1 MKEPFEQIEHTAD
14 YAILARGQDLRELI
28 ENAGRGMISLLVEG
42 ESLRPQQQVAFTS
55 TISSRMAWKLMKA
68 TAYSPERLLIE
79 CLREL
84 LYLSEEGQIPIRFTV
99 QDLDQA
105 TLTAHTQAGVVDIA
119 DAKDY
124 LLGAVK
130 AVTYHALEIKSGPE
144 GLQVQIVFDT

>member
-1 MKEPFEQIEHTAD
+1 MKEPFEQVEHTAD
-14 YAILARGQDLRELI
+14 YAILACGQDLRELI
-28 ENAGRGMISLLVEG
+28 QNAGRGMISLLVEA
-42 ESLRPQQQVAFTS
+42 ESLQPQQQVAFTS
-55 TISSRMAWKLMKA
+55 TAD
-68 TAYSPERLLIE
+68 SPERLLIE

-99 QDLDQA
+99 EALDQA
-105 TLTAHTQAGVVDIA
+105 TLTAQAQAGVVDMA

-130 AVTYHALEIKSGPE
+130 AVTYHDLEIKSGLE

>member
-1 MKEPFEQIEHTAD
+1 MKEPFEQVEHTTD

-28 ENAGRGMISLLVEG
+28 QNAGRGMISLLVEA
-42 ESLRPQQQVAFTS
+42 ESLQPQQQVAFTS
-55 TISSRMAWKLMKA
+55 TAD
-68 TAYSPERLLIE
+68 SPERLLIE

-84 LYLSEEGQIPIRFTV
+84 LYLSEDGQIPIRFTV
-99 QDLDQA
+99 KDLDQA
-105 TLTAHTQAGVVDIA
+105 TLTAQAQAGVVDIT

-144 GLQVQIVFDT
+144 GLQVQVVFDT

>member
-1 MKEPFEQIEHTAD
+1 MKEPFEQVEHTAD

-28 ENAGRGMISLLVEG
+28 ENAGRGMISLLVEA
-42 ESLRPQQQVAFTS
+42 ESLQPQQQVAFTS
-55 TISSRMAWKLMKA
+55 TAD
-68 TAYSPERLLIE
+68 SPERLLIE

-84 LYLSEEGQIPIRFTV
+84 LYLSEEGQIPVRFTV
-99 QDLDQA
+99 EDLDQA
-105 TLTAHTQAGVVDIA
+105 TLTAQAQAGVVDIA

>member
-1 MKEPFEQIEHTAD
+1 MKEPFEQVEHTAD

-28 ENAGRGMISLLVEG
+28 ENAGRGMISLLVEA
-42 ESLRPQQQVAFTS
+42 ESLQPQQQVAFTS
-55 TISSRMAWKLMKA
+55 TAD
-68 TAYSPERLLIE
+68 SPERLLIE

-84 LYLSEEGQIPIRFTV
+84 LYLSEEGQIPIRFIV

-105 TLTAHTQAGVVDIA
+105 TLTAQAQAGVVDIA
-119 DAKDY
+119 AAKDY

-130 AVTYHALEIKSGPE
+130 AVTYHALEIKPGPE

>member
-1 MKEPFEQIEHTAD
+1 MAVKEPFEQVEHTAD

-28 ENAGRGMISLLVEG
+28 QNAGRGMISLLVEA
-42 ESLRPQQQVAFTS
+42 ESLQPQQQVAFTS
-55 TISSRMAWKLMKA
+55 TAD
-68 TAYSPERLLIE
+68 SPERLLIE

-84 LYLSEEGQIPIRFTV
+84 LYLSEEGQIPIRFAV

-130 AVTYHALEIKSGPE
+130 AVTYHDLEIKSVPE